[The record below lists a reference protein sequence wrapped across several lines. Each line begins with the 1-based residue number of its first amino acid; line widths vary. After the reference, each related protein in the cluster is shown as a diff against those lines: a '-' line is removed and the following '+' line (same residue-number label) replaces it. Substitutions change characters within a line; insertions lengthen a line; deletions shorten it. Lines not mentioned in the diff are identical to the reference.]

1 MKHYACKGGC
11 GGTLDDMGICEAE
24 SCPNR
29 WELMQECDCTDGRH
43 GVAVAEDAIVV
54 KDSNGNVL
62 QNGDSVI
69 LIKDLPLRGSSKT
82 FKRGTKVSKIK
93 LTENPDEVDC
103 KLEGMSIV
111 LRTEFLKK
119 I

>member
-1 MKHYACKGGC
+1 
-11 GGTLDDMGICEAE
+11 MGICEND
-24 SCPNR
+24 SCPNH
-29 WELMQECDCTDGRH
+29 WEMMEECDCTDGRH
-43 GVAVAEDAIVV
+43 GAIDEVIVV

-82 FKRGTKVSKIK
+82 FKRGTKVSRIK
-93 LTENPDEVDC
+93 LTDNPAEVDC